1 MFLLSFMVTAYRDSA
16 ASINFVV
23 PSFYRPY
30 FGADLVGLD
39 FRREKFLR
47 VHGEELVGVA
57 DVFF

>member
-1 MFLLSFMVTAYRDSA
+1 MVTAYRDSA